1 MKKAVL
7 IGAGQT
13 GRGFIAPILKKNN
26 YELVFVDKNEELIQQ
41 LRNEKSYM
49 IEYFGNV
56 KKPRVIDDFKAY
68 LSTQQE
74 AKVEMAN
81 ADVIIISV
89 FASNIKDLIPLL
101 KDAIHIKNENHKMKI
116 ICCENGVNV
125 KQPLIDAG
133 IDALISEGL
142 IFCTTLKPKEDS
154 LRLMCEDYPELPI
167 SFVDGLDVHIEGMPV
182 ELNFHD
188 LIQRK
193 IYTYNFISAVVAY
206 LGSYMGY
213 KVYGDAA
220 NDVIIST
227 IIDQVVPLISR
238 IIAKKYTVPYEIQL
252 EFTNRAVRKFKN
264 KEIYDTIYRNSRQ
277 AERKLGKNERLLV
290 PLKLAYEYKED
301 TALFK
306 LIIAAAMFYGKSK
319 EKMLISNILNDMNE
333 TLGDTKTSD
342 DILRYVSL
350 FEKGDSLQNMINDSS
365 E

>member
-26 YELVFVDKNEELIQQ
+26 YELVFVDKNEELIKQ
-41 LRNEKSYM
+41 LRNEKAYT
-49 IEYFGNV
+49 IDYFGNA
-56 KKPRVIDDFKAY
+56 KKPCVIEDFKAY
-68 LSTQQE
+68 ISTEQE
-74 AKVEMAN
+74 AVLELAN

-89 FASNIKDLIPLL
+89 FASNIKDVVPLL
-101 KDAIHIKNENHKMKI
+101 QNAIHIKGTDSKMKI

-167 SFVDGLDVHIEGMPV
+167 SFVDGLDVHIKGMPI
-182 ELNFHD
+182 ERNFHD
-188 LIQRK
+188 LIERK

-213 KVYGDAA
+213 EVYGDAA
-220 NDVIIST
+220 NDDVIGE
-227 IIDQVVPLISR
+227 IIEQVVPLISR

-264 KEIYDTIYRNSRQ
+264 KEIHDTIYRNSRQ
-277 AERKLGKNERLLV
+277 AERKLGRNERLLV

-301 TALFK
+301 VKLFE

-319 EKMLISNILNDMNE
+319 EGMDISVIEDDINDM
-333 TLGDTKTSD
+333 LCDTKISE
-342 DILRYVSL
+342 DIIRYEL
-350 FEKGDSLQNMINDSS
+350 MFENGDSLQKLIKDSS